1 MKVVPSHDNPV
12 QQNSLAFFAVEPQ
25 SVASLFS
32 PAQPPCSLRF
42 WWKKLSSCASTR
54 FLAGEQ
60 TQSASSEQDV
70 VGSFEHV
77 PGPESVGALK
87 GLADGDLLGLD
98 VGVDVGERDG
108 ALDGLAVGD
117 CKM

>member
-1 MKVVPSHDNPV
+1 MKVS
-12 QQNSLAFFAVEPQ
+12 
-25 SVASLFS
+25 
-32 PAQPPCSLRF
+32 
-42 WWKKLSSCASTR
+42 

-60 TQSASSEQDV
+60 PQSKSSEQDL
-70 VGSFEHV
+70 VGLFEHV
-77 PGPESVGALK
+77 PGPESL
-87 GLADGDLLGLD
+87 GLSVGDLLGLD